1 MKEVA
6 IQVSHVSKLFKLP
19 TNKQHTLKGRLVS
32 LGRSGKQKFII
43 QEALKDVDF
52 EIYKGEFF
60 GIVGKNGGGK
70 STLLKMIAGIYKPTR
85 GTITV
90 NGTLTPFIELGVG
103 FNPELTG
110 RENVYL
116 NCALLGFNRKQ
127 TAKMYDQ
134 IVHFAELEKFMDQKL
149 KNYSSGMQVRLAF
162 SIAIRAKT
170 DILILDEVLAVGD
183 AAFQKKCLEVFRD
196 LKRAGRT
203 IVLVTHD
210 MVNVERFCDRALV
223 LNKGNQLFIGSP
235 REAAKI
241 YASLNVDTKEKQ
253 EAAPAS
259 DSKKVRSGT
268 NQVTVVSAQLSDGK
282 NKTNIFNM
290 GGRIELHLALERHLN
305 YKELPV
311 QIGLSIRNEDGLSVL
326 GPNNKE
332 AAKTHK
338 ADKINYAIE
347 NVSLK
352 PGKYTITI
360 VVYDADGIDR
370 LDYLEEWVEFTVR
383 SDEEVVGLYKPQDK
397 WEVVES

>member
-1 MKEVA
+1 MKEAA

-223 LNKGNQLFIGSP
+223 LNKGNQLFTGSP

-241 YASLNVDTKEKQ
+241 YASLNVETEEKQ
-253 EAAPAS
+253 EAAPTS
-259 DSKKVRSGT
+259 ESKKVRSGT

-282 NKTNIFNM
+282 NKTSLFDM
-290 GGRIELHLALERHLN
+290 GGCLELHLTLDRQTEF
-305 YKELPV
+305 KKVPV

-338 ADKINYAIE
+338 ADKINYVLQNI
-347 NVSLK
+347 SLK

-370 LDYLEEWVEFTVR
+370 LDYLEEWLEFTVR
-383 SDEEVVGLYKPQDK
+383 SDEEVIGLYKPHDQ
-397 WEVVES
+397 WEVVAS